1 MRVLLVEDDL
11 SIARSLETA
20 LNNQGFTVDAVTTG
34 EAALAVRYFA
44 PRATKTGFN
53 TDQINRMNAELGVT
67 MDTPETVATEFMA
80 FFKKRQAICTHR
92 LARAL
97 FCLAE

>member
-34 EAALAVRYFA
+34 EVAPQLVANALSKQLPVIKKYAV
-44 PRATKTGFN
+44 G
-53 TDQINRMNAELGVT
+53 
-67 MDTPETVATEFMA
+67 
-80 FFKKRQAICTHR
+80 
-92 LARAL
+92 
-97 FCLAE
+97 